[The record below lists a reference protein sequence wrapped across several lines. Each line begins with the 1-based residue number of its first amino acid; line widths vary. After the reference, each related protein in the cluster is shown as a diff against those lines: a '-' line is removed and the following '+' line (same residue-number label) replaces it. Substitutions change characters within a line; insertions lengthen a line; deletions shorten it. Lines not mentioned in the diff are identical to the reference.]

1 MHSVP
6 KSWTDRHKCGSLLSS
21 CLDDIVIL
29 SFSQT
34 AALRL
39 SLISLQALKVEGS
52 MIALSHSVA
61 RISASFCAVLLMS
74 VTGCLNPGIYQNY
87 PGAYQ
92 QPSYAPP
99 QTINPAGPGNLF
111 IPQSSAPAY
120 NPGGTFDQLGDE
132 VGDGFGDGFGDDPQ
146 ADDDFRRPAND
157 RFFEPDADD
166 TVPAPRDPGFNNL
179 DDLGPGV
186 EYRPEM
192 FPEDS
197 QIRQVSDVRGPGEYG
212 FDTREYRWLRGT
224 VQRDPKSHRWLVN
237 YSPGRNDRH
246 EGILSLDATGQ
257 QMIGVRSGDW
267 IDVRGHLHASQLDR
281 SGRPLYVVDSIVRL
295 DP

>member
-1 MHSVP
+1 
-6 KSWTDRHKCGSLLSS
+6 
-21 CLDDIVIL
+21 
-29 SFSQT
+29 
-34 AALRL
+34 
-39 SLISLQALKVEGS
+39 
-52 MIALSHSVA
+52 
-61 RISASFCAVLLMS
+61 MS
-74 VTGCLNPGIYQNY
+74 VTGCLNPGMYQNY
-87 PGAYQ
+87 PGAYG

-111 IPQSSAPAY
+111 IPESSAPAY
-120 NPGGTFDQLGDE
+120 NPGGTFDELGD
-132 VGDGFGDGFGDDPQ
+132 GYNDDPQ

-166 TVPAPRDPGFNNL
+166 GVPTPRDPGFNSS

-197 QIRQVSDVRGPGEYG
+197 RIRQVSDVRGPSEYG

-224 VQRDPKSHRWLVN
+224 IQRDPKSRRWLVN
-237 YSPGRNDRH
+237 YSPGRNDQYR
-246 EGILSLDATGQ
+246 GMLSLDATGQ

-267 IDVRGHLHASQLDR
+267 IDVRGHLHSSQLDR